1 MNEQIQHLAERALQL
16 VADEHMKGDVSRLNT
31 DSYVVQDLIQ
41 QKFAELIVQKCV
53 SICNTVQAD
62 YRRARKATSDFDE
75 KVIYAEGETASDTI
89 KHKIND
95 LFK

>member
-1 MNEQIQHLAERALQL
+1 MNKQIQLLAEQALQL
-16 VADEHMKGDVSRLNT
+16 VADEHTRADVSRLNT

-53 SICNTVQAD
+53 SICSAVQAD
-62 YRRARKATSDFDE
+62 YLRARKATSDFDA
-75 KVIYAEGETASDTI
+75 KVIYGEGETASNTI

-95 LFK
+95 LFT